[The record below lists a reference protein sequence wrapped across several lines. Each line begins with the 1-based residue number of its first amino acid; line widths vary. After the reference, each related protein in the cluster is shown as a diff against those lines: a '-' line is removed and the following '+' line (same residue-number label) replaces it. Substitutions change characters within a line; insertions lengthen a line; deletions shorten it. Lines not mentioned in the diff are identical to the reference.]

1 MLNISLPHA
10 TENATSRSDII
21 IQDADSAET
30 DVPLDDAVMTDVHP
44 PPSPNPESIDSQ
56 MHEPPERRVGIAF
69 LCNPNDE
76 DDNVRGHHTSEL
88 FNNEMDDVE
97 KRALAEGCNSG
108 WTFVMLIA
116 HSNVLFS

>member
-1 MLNISLPHA
+1 MSHA
-10 TENATSRSDII
+10 TENATSQSDII

-44 PPSPNPESIDSQ
+44 PPSPSPESIDSQ
-56 MHEPPERRVGIAF
+56 MHEPPERRVSIAF

-108 WTFVMLIA
+108 WTFVMLTA
-116 HSNVLFS
+116 HSNFLFS